1 MNKCLKQMFETFWN
15 SKCSLQC
22 KVLQSCWTHPNT
34 LIRPRRHSRLFL
46 WTLSTITRAKLW
58 MRNVQGL
65 WVYTMMKDVCVCV
78 CVCVVQSTAEWR
90 FFMVL
95 PHVGRSSDA
104 LFALRLS
111 QWKSPRVFL
120 SQWGAFCHGRCP
132 MPNLPRHVLPN
143 FALGFCTCWQNLAND
158 TWRKMARPHD
168 ICKLCSK
175 IPVPV
180 AFSCIFKCIKSHV
193 CSLIQRSLF
202 EIPMHCHSPC

>member
-1 MNKCLKQMFETFWN
+1 MDAKCAR
-15 SKCSLQC
+15 SLSPQNDEGC
-22 KVLQSCWTHPNT
+22 VGVFVFVLFNQLLNEGSSW
-34 LIRPRRHSRLFL
+34 F
-46 WTLSTITRAKLW
+46 
-58 MRNVQGL
+58 
-65 WVYTMMKDVCVCV
+65 
-78 CVCVVQSTAEWR
+78 
-90 FFMVL
+90 L
-95 PHVGRSSDA
+95 PHVGRSSDV

-143 FALGFCTCWQNLAND
+143 FALGFCKCWQNLAND

-175 IPVPV
+175 IPV